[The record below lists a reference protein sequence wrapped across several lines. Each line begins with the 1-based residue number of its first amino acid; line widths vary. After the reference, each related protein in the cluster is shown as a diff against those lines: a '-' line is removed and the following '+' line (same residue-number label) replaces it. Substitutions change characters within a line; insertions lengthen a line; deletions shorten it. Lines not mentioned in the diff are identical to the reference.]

1 MKQQKR
7 IRSFR
12 FYTTIDMD
20 KKEHRDYWTRR
31 WGVSVH
37 QLRAAVRAVNSNEV
51 KLVEQYL
58 KDKDAI

>member
-1 MKQQKR
+1 
-7 IRSFR
+7 
-12 FYTTIDMD
+12 MD
-20 KKEHRDYWTRR
+20 KKEQRDYWTRR